1 MIFLFW
7 LVLVQTYFLA
17 IKKEVVTKSIV
28 SKKRFRVASVDIC
41 DAECPVAR
49 ASDVLSG
56 KWTTLIVRDL
66 LSGVK
71 RYSELQRSLAGIS
84 PRMLAARLAMLE
96 SAGLIS
102 KTIYPTVPPKTEYR
116 LTDHGR
122 QIEPVIA
129 AMAAFGVTLGAT
141 PLAIS
146 LGKS

>member
-1 MIFLFW
+1 MFFLFW
-7 LVLVQTYFLA
+7 FVLVQRYLFA
-17 IKKEVVTKSIV
+17 IKKEVVTKSIAM
-28 SKKRFRVASVDIC
+28 KKRFCVIAVDIC
-41 DAECPVAR
+41 DSDCPVAK

-84 PRMLAARLAMLE
+84 PRMLGARLAMLE

-122 QIEPVIA
+122 QIEPVIT
-129 AMAAFGVTLGAT
+129 AMAAFGATLGAT